1 MVPEPESCRRL
12 SRTIH
17 TIAPIL
23 SLLYSLPP
31 LLSRLCIVFSTLSV
45 RVKSLGPDHQN
56 MSSLDTSMLMR
67 AGPSLPIPIGA
78 GTMIG
83 CIRFC
88 AYCLENGVW
97 FSVSDDCYDMLSS
110 IVSSPS
116 ITLDTSHS
124 SLSSV
129 ALHVSHVSL
138 STSMTEPSHLVS
150 VGSLPSSLKSNSS
163 LEATIAE
170 EEITFFEHQENTTL
184 KRSIFSLLFY
194 LRPSSKRPFEIIIC
208 F

>member
-1 MVPEPESCRRL
+1 
-12 SRTIH
+12 
-17 TIAPIL
+17 
-23 SLLYSLPP
+23 
-31 LLSRLCIVFSTLSV
+31 
-45 RVKSLGPDHQN
+45 
-56 MSSLDTSMLMR
+56 
-67 AGPSLPIPIGA
+67 
-78 GTMIG
+78 MIG
-83 CIRFC
+83 CIIFC
-88 AYCLENGVW
+88 CGNYLGNRVW

-170 EEITFFEHQENTTL
+170 EEITFFEHQENTTF
-184 KRSIFSLLFY
+184 IQYMYVFALF
-194 LRPSSKRPFEIIIC
+194 
-208 F
+208 

>member
-1 MVPEPESCRRL
+1 M

-17 TIAPIL
+17 RIAPMAPIYSSQL
-23 SLLYSLPP
+23 SAF
-31 LLSRLCIVFSTLSV
+31 LSCLCIVFSTLSV
-45 RVKSLGPDHQN
+45 RVKSLRTDHQN

-67 AGPSLPIPIGA
+67 SGPSLPIPIGA

-83 CIRFC
+83 LRLNSTYIGKR
-88 AYCLENGVW
+88 GW

-138 STSMTEPSHLVS
+138 STSMTEPSHLIS

-170 EEITFFEHQENTTL
+170 EEITFFEHQENTVLL
-184 KRSIFSLLFY
+184 KYFCCN
-194 LRPSSKRPFEIIIC
+194 PFVSYTTVEKQIE
-208 F
+208 

>member
-1 MVPEPESCRRL
+1 
-12 SRTIH
+12 
-17 TIAPIL
+17 
-23 SLLYSLPP
+23 
-31 LLSRLCIVFSTLSV
+31 
-45 RVKSLGPDHQN
+45 
-56 MSSLDTSMLMR
+56 
-67 AGPSLPIPIGA
+67 
-78 GTMIG
+78 MIG
-83 CIRFC
+83 CIIFC
-88 AYCLENGVW
+88 CGNYLGNGVW

-184 KRSIFSLLFY
+184 KGSMFSL
-194 LRPSSKRPFEIIIC
+194 
-208 F
+208 